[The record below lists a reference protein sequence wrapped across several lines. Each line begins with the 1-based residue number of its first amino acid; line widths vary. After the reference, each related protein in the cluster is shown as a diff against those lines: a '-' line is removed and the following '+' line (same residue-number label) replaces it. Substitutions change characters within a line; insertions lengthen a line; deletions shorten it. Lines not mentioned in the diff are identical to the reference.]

1 MVGPGLVLALVLV
14 FCAPLRAERAVGLDA
29 QGVDPLAALN
39 NPSGLDVRD
48 QLGRP
53 VSAQLVAAQMKAAQV
68 EQSKQAAYSSRLP
81 EAAAVAALLEMI
93 EALRLAI
100 RGGGAGQIPQRL
112 FALVPSIRSL
122 QKAVAPPLLALLLT
136 LTAATCWALPAFASP
151 PTVTRSP
158 RVLRC

>member
-1 MVGPGLVLALVLV
+1 MVGPGLFLALGLL
-14 FCAPLRAERAVGLDA
+14 ALPLRAERAVGLDA

-68 EQSKQAAYSSRLP
+68 AQAREAAYASRLP
-81 EAAAVAALLEMI
+81 EAAAVAALLEML
-93 EALRLAI
+93 EAMRLAI
-100 RGGGAGQIPQRL
+100 RRGVSDVPRRL
-112 FALVPSIRSL
+112 FALVPSSLRSL
-122 QKAVAPPLLALLLT
+122 RKAVCPALVAVLLT
-136 LTAATCWALPAFASP
+136 LAAAGCRACPAFAAP
-151 PTVTRSP
+151 PTVARSP